1 MENSMENMDIDIEV
15 KIVEQET
22 KQSEITWEP
31 CGATTFHL
39 A

>member
-1 MENSMENMDIDIEV
+1 MENMDTDIKV
-15 KIVEQET
+15 KIVKQET

-31 CGATTFHL
+31 CGVTMFHL

>member
-1 MENSMENMDIDIEV
+1 MENMNIEIEV

>member
-1 MENSMENMDIDIEV
+1 MENMDIDIRV

-31 CGATTFHL
+31 CGVIMFHL

>member
-1 MENSMENMDIDIEV
+1 MENMDTDIEV

-31 CGATTFHL
+31 FGVTMFHL

>member
-1 MENSMENMDIDIEV
+1 MDIDIEV
-15 KIVEQET
+15 KIVKQET

-31 CGATTFHL
+31 CGVTMFHL